1 MVYAVKGFGGANLPL
16 DNPLQVPAHRY
27 SGRVLASGKEAMR
40 TTPKFERGRLLG
52 DVVFVSGTTAIKG
65 EDSEFSEDT
74 RVQALGAIDVVEH
87 LVAPSNISPDCSAFR
102 FGYLRVYVRR
112 PQDLEPVREMFI
124 SHFRTPRS
132 ISSKPTSAAP
142 NSSLSLR
149 VSEGHCLSSSLEF
162 VAFRLYFG
170 GLRKGLCYQNS
181 KSFCQK
187 LYKISG
193 MITYFCNVK
202 AFLQS
207 YSIEER

>member
-1 MVYAVKGFGGANLPL
+1 MVIVYAVKGFDGANLPL

-27 SGRVLASGKEAMR
+27 SGRVLASGKEAVR

-52 DVVFVSGTTAIKG
+52 DVVFVSGTAAIKG

-124 SHFRTPRS
+124 SHFRDTP
-132 ISSKPTSAAP
+132 I
-142 NSSLSLR
+142 
-149 VSEGHCLSSSLEF
+149 H
-162 VAFRLYFG
+162 
-170 GLRKGLCYQNS
+170 
-181 KSFCQK
+181 
-187 LYKISG
+187 
-193 MITYFCNVK
+193 
-202 AFLQS
+202 FLQAD
-207 YSIEER
+207 ICRPELLLELEGVGRALPFLRP